1 LALVD
6 EIRQA
11 KNAQPFRPFSLKLA
25 DGTTHNVK
33 HPDYISV
40 PPVRRPRELIY
51 YVQGEDQDQ
60 DQDYQSH
67 WIQIGLIL
75 EMIVPSE
82 AESPRPRSEGNGS

>member
-1 LALVD
+1 VALVD
-6 EIRQA
+6 EIRHA

-25 DGTTHNVK
+25 DGTTYKVK

-40 PPVRRPRELIY
+40 PPVPRPREVIFY
-51 YVQGEDQDQ
+51 APGEDE
-60 DQDYQSH
+60 DYHSH

-82 AESPRPRSEGNGS
+82 AEAPRQRSDGNGS